1 MSFGAKKPNFVVAKR
16 VEYLLILLKSMKI
29 RYLLLA
35 TVAMVLT
42 STALA
47 DIQSPPGH
55 HFNWSRKLSR
65 GIGNV
70 LFGWLEYP
78 NVWSKTSKSDGSIAA
93 ASDLLVE
100 GTKRTLVRA
109 VHGIY
114 ETATFPV
121 ASWKRTYRPTYA
133 TSEVLDN
140 WWGYTQFAPELGSRS
155 DASYSR
161 SQSW

>member
-1 MSFGAKKPNFVVAKR
+1 VVAKQ
-16 VEYLLILLKSMKI
+16 VIILLIIFKSMKI
-29 RYLLLA
+29 RQLLLA

-42 STALA
+42 TTAFG

-65 GIGNV
+65 GVGNI

-78 NVWSKTSKSDGSIAA
+78 SAWTKANATDGSVAA
-93 ASDLLVE
+93 ASDFLIE

-121 ASWKRTYRPTYA
+121 ASWKRTYRPTYV
-133 TSEVLDN
+133 TKESQDS
-140 WWGYTQFAPELGSRS
+140 WWGYTQFAPELGSHS
-155 DASYSR
+155 SASYAR
-161 SQSW
+161 SQHW

>member
-1 MSFGAKKPNFVVAKR
+1 MLSQRMKNR
-16 VEYLLILLKSMKI
+16 LLILAVTAL
-29 RYLLLA
+29 
-35 TVAMVLT
+35 VAY
-42 STALA
+42 SSALA

-65 GIGNV
+65 GVGNL

-78 NVWSKTSKSDGSIAA
+78 AAWSKTNRSEGAVAA
-93 ASDLLVE
+93 ASDFLVE

-121 ASWKRTYRPTYA
+121 ASWKLTYRPAYGYKE
-133 TSEVLDN
+133 SMDH
-140 WWGYTQFAPELGSRS
+140 WWGYTQFAPEIGFCS
-155 DASYSR
+155 DIPYSR
-161 SQSW
+161 TQGWW